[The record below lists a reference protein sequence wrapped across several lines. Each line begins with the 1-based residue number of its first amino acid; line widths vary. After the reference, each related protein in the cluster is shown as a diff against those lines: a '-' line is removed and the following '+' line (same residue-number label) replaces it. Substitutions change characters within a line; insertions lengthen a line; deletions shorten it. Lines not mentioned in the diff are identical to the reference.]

1 MLNGKKIKYNP
12 AYTHYGFGLGNGLN
26 SKIIDEG
33 KKK

>member
-12 AYTHYGFGLGNGLN
+12 AYTHYGFGNGLN